1 MNSIRKS
8 ILILL
13 IPLLFLQSAS
23 ASTSDYLVTEHEPV
37 YPGDTVF
44 VWVPIENNGYGTW
57 MTDTVVKLVTANN
70 ATDKVIHVLDD
81 AVAIGSLEEW
91 NDMRTAKFK
100 IHVDQNAV
108 EGEYDFNVYVTA
120 KGQDNPSGNSPTTV
134 VLKDRI
140 LVVSGMPVITLSNT
154 SIGTVAP
161 GSTNDVILKFKNEG
175 TGTARNLYADIN
187 TASEHL
193 ASVFSIVGSGTR
205 FSLGNLHPGEEKE
218 IKFNLI
224 VDAQAQTGVYNIPFQ
239 ISGMNYSASDSI
251 GVGVAGITDF
261 ELSYQESASSFLLS
275 VSNVGVNPAKAVSVE
290 IPTQN
295 GFSVSGSSTQVIGN
309 LNSGDYTSANFQVA
323 QRGSSDM
330 NIRIQYTDAAGV
342 RRSIDKKLPVKLSG
356 AMTGTASGATMD
368 QHEAMHSGGTSN
380 TSKLVAGYAP
390 YLGIVLLGIIGFW
403 QRKSI
408 SEMYQRLKFQ
418 RQRRK

>member
-8 ILILL
+8 ILVLL

-44 VWVPIENNGYGTW
+44 VYVPVENIGYGTW
-57 MTDTVVKLVTANN
+57 MTDIIVKLVPANN
-70 ATDKVIHVLDD
+70 ATEGAIHVLDD
-81 AVAIGSLEEW
+81 AVAIGSMEDW
-91 NDMRTAKFK
+91 NDKRTAKFK
-100 IHVDQNAV
+100 THVDQNAV
-108 EGEYDFNVYVTA
+108 EGEYEFNVYITA
-120 KGQDNPSGNSPTTV
+120 KGKDSSSSTPTTA

-175 TGTARNLYADIN
+175 TGTARNLYTDIN

-218 IKFNLI
+218 IRFNLI
-224 VDAQAQTGVYNIPFQ
+224 VDSQAQTGVYNIPFQ

-261 ELSYQESASSFLLS
+261 ELSYQESGGSFLLS

-295 GFSVSGSSTQVIGN
+295 SFSVSGSSTQVIGN
-309 LNSGDYTSANFQVA
+309 LNAGDYTSANFQVS
-323 QRGSSDM
+323 QMGRSDM
-330 NIRIQYTDAAGV
+330 AIRIQYTDAAGV
-342 RRSIDKKLPVKLSG
+342 RRLIEKNLPVKLSG
-356 AMTGTASGATMD
+356 GMAGTSSKDAKD
-368 QHEAMHSGGTSN
+368 QHEAMHGGGPN
-380 TSKLVAGYAP
+380 ISKQAVSFAP
-390 YLGIVLLGIIGFW
+390 YFGIVLLGIIGFW

-408 SEMYQRLKFQ
+408 SEIYQRFKFQ

>member
-8 ILILL
+8 ILVLL

-44 VWVPIENNGYGTW
+44 VYVPVENIGYGTW
-57 MTDTVVKLVTANN
+57 MTDIIVKLVPANN
-70 ATDKVIHVLDD
+70 ATEGAIHVLDD
-81 AVAIGSLEEW
+81 AVAIGSMEDW
-91 NDMRTAKFK
+91 NDKRTAKFK
-100 IHVDQNAV
+100 THVDQNAV
-108 EGEYDFNVYVTA
+108 EGEYEFNVYITA
-120 KGQDNPSGNSPTTV
+120 KGKDSSSSTPTTA

-175 TGTARNLYADIN
+175 TGTARNLYTDIN

-218 IKFNLI
+218 IRFNLI
-224 VDAQAQTGVYNIPFQ
+224 VDSQAQTGVYNIPFQ

-261 ELSYQESASSFLLS
+261 ELSYQESGGSFLLS

-290 IPTQN
+290 IPPQN

-309 LNSGDYTSANFQVA
+309 LNSGDYTSANFQVT

-330 NIRIQYTDAAGV
+330 NIKILYTDAAGV
-342 RRSIDKKLPVKLSG
+342 RQSIDKKLTVKLSG
-356 AMTGTASGATMD
+356 TMTGTASGASMD
-368 QHEAMHSGGTSN
+368 QHEAMHSGGSN
-380 TSKLVAGYAP
+380 TSKLAAGYAP
-390 YLGIVLLGIIGFW
+390 YLGIVLIGIIGIW

>member
-1 MNSIRKS
+1 MNSIIKNV
-8 ILILL
+8 LILL
-13 IPLLFLQSAS
+13 IPLLFLQIAS
-23 ASTSDYLVTEHEPV
+23 AATSDYIVTEHEPV

-44 VWVPIENNGYGTW
+44 VYVPIENIGYGTW
-57 MTDTVVKLVTANN
+57 MTDTVVKLVPANN
-70 ATDKVIHVLDD
+70 ATERAIHVLDD
-81 AVAIGSLEEW
+81 AVAIGNLEDW

-108 EGEYDFNVYVTA
+108 EGEYDFDVHVTA
-120 KGQDNPSGNSPTTV
+120 KGQVSSSSNSPSTI
-134 VLKDRI
+134 VLKDRV
-140 LVVSGMPVITLSNT
+140 LVVKGTPIITLSNA

-161 GSTNDVILKFKNEG
+161 GSTNEVVLKFRNEG
-175 TGTARNLYADIN
+175 TGTARNLYADIS
-187 TASEHL
+187 TSSEHL

-205 FSLGNLHPGEEKE
+205 FSLGSLRPGNETE
-218 IKFNLI
+218 IRFNLI
-224 VDAQAQTGVYNIPFQ
+224 VDAQAQTGVYNIPIQ
-239 ISGMNYSASDSI
+239 ISGMNYSASDSV

-261 ELSYQESASSFLLS
+261 ELSYQESGGSFLLS

-290 IPTQN
+290 IPPQN

-309 LNSGDYTSANFQVA
+309 LNSGDYTSADFQVV

-356 AMTGTASGATMD
+356 TMTGTASGTSMD
-368 QHEAMHSGGTSN
+368 QHEAMHGGGSN
-380 TSKLVAGYAP
+380 ASKLVTSFAP